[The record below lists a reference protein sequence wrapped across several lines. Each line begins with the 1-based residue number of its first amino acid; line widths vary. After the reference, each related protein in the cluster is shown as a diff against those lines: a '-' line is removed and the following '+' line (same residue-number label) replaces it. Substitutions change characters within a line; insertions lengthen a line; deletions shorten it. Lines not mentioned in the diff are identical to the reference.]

1 MYDFYMF
8 SKYILVGIINTAITA
23 LLILLLMYLGLGVY
37 TSNAFGYITGIIVSF
52 ILNTLFTFST
62 KLTWK
67 RFIKFII
74 NCGICYV
81 VNLVVIYLVLFIN
94 NEWVYFAQLCGMGA
108 YTVSGFILN
117 KLWVMK

>member
-1 MYDFYMF
+1 MF
-8 SKYILVGIINTAITA
+8 SKYIIVGIINTVITA
-23 LLILLLMYLGLGVY
+23 LLIFLLMHLRFGVY
-37 TSNAFGYITGIIVSF
+37 TSNAIGYIVGIIVSF

-62 KLTWK
+62 TLTWI

-74 NCGICYV
+74 NCGVCYII
-81 VNLVVIYLVLFIN
+81 NLTIIYLVLFIN
-94 NEWVYFAQLCGMGA
+94 NEWIYFAQLCGMGA

>member
-37 TSNAFGYITGIIVSF
+37 VSNAFGYVAGIIVSF
-52 ILNTLFTFST
+52 IFNTLFTFST

-94 NEWVYFAQLCGMGA
+94 NEWIYFAQLCGMGA

>member
-37 TSNAFGYITGIIVSF
+37 TSNAFGYIAGIIVSF
-52 ILNTLFTFST
+52 IFNTLFTFST

-81 VNLVVIYLVLFIN
+81 VNLVVIYLVLSIN
-94 NEWVYFAQLCGMGA
+94 NEWIYFAQLCGMGA

>member
-1 MYDFYMF
+1 MCDFYMF

-37 TSNAFGYITGIIVSF
+37 TSNAFGYVAGIIVSF
-52 ILNTLFTFST
+52 IFNTLFTFST

-94 NEWVYFAQLCGMGA
+94 NEWIYFAQLCGMGA

>member
-37 TSNAFGYITGIIVSF
+37 TSNAFGYIAGITVSF

-81 VNLVVIYLVLFIN
+81 VNLVVIYLVLYIN
-94 NEWVYFAQLCGMGA
+94 NEWIYFAQLCGMGA

>member
-37 TSNAFGYITGIIVSF
+37 TSNAFGYIAGIIVSF

-94 NEWVYFAQLCGMGA
+94 NEWIYFAQLCGMGA
-108 YTVSGFILN
+108 YTISGFILN